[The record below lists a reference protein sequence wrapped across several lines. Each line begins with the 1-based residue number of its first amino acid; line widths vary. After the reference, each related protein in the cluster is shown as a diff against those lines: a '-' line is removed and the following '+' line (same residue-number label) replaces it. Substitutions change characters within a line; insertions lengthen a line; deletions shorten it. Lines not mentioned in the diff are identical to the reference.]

1 MVCSRSPFLTSSCS
15 QVRAVPGLRQEEQ
28 PLWIPAWFLRGI
40 ITPLCHPSHGPG
52 VEMIW
57 GMCESIPVSSWQSQ
71 PSQCCSCQQSGEP
84 PASPLGCPALAP
96 PHSSPCSKVRA
107 FTIPQSMASSVTHL
121 LFFFAGD
128 IKYDEAMG
136 YPMVQHWRVRSNLYK
151 VKLSSITLSAGEG
164 FQGQGD
170 VCLHGWGV
178 LFCPKHPTD
187 IFHAVFPA
195 VPAEAGREICFLFDR
210 GETEAG
216 SLCSKR

>member
-1 MVCSRSPFLTSSCS
+1 MVCSQSPFLTSSCS

-71 PSQCCSCQQSGEP
+71 PPQCCSCQQSGEP

-121 LFFFAGD
+121 LFLCRGHQVRRGHGVPHGAALAGQEQPLQG
-128 IKYDEAMG
+128 EA
-136 YPMVQHWRVRSNLYK
+136 QLHH
-151 VKLSSITLSAGEG
+151 TL
-164 FQGQGD
+164 
-170 VCLHGWGV
+170 C
-178 LFCPKHPTD
+178 
-187 IFHAVFPA
+187 
-195 VPAEAGREICFLFDR
+195 R
-210 GETEAG
+210 
-216 SLCSKR
+216 